1 MPSKRK
7 QMAKK
12 VASETT
18 ADDDR
23 VLITAHVDKALI
35 AEIEEYRWTNRCEG
49 KAEAIRQLI
58 VKGYDSVNGLDPI
71 LPKAIVPYRR

>member
-1 MPSKRK
+1 
-7 QMAKK
+7 MAKK

-18 ADDDR
+18 ATVDDDK

-49 KAEAIRQLI
+49 KAEAVRQLI
-58 VKGYDSVNGLDPI
+58 VKGLR
-71 LPKAIVPYRR
+71 A